1 MRMIINFI
9 KGVRAMY
16 RKRVLEDGCK
26 LQIEIPIEVLTRLL
40 NDKNLVAA
48 DIRCLTQESR
58 THLRKSLLG
67 CVR

>member
-1 MRMIINFI
+1 
-9 KGVRAMY
+9 MY
-16 RKRVLEDGCK
+16 RKRVVEDDCK

-40 NDKNLVAA
+40 NDKNLVAT